1 MQHLKLRFS
10 GRGSSQDEASSELK
24 RVIVIRAR
32 ESGACVPRV
41 ALAVAECDDR
51 VFRIV
56 VPDS

>member
-1 MQHLKLRFS
+1 MAIEIFLTRVA
-10 GRGSSQDEASSELK
+10 RAEEA
-24 RVIVIRAR
+24 RT
-32 ESGACVPRV
+32 PRV

>member
-1 MQHLKLRFS
+1 M
-10 GRGSSQDEASSELK
+10 
-24 RVIVIRAR
+24 VIRAR
-32 ESGACVPRV
+32 ESGAYVVRV